1 MPNYKNPVVL
11 VVDGKT
17 FTFSAKVL
25 VDLPDAQGFLE
36 GALARGV
43 SAPVAAQ
50 YVKLVARLTRQGRMA
65 DLSLIT
71 HNVER
76 TAANAYKKWKV
87 DAYDVRIGP
96 VIRAF
101 AREDVKKAISWLR
114 RGSLVPPFDGKL
126 VPLQRTYEEHMAPPN
141 YFDEK
146 KGRQIY
152 MTPPR
157 FGPCERWTLH
167 VPEEL
172 VPAHQDPCA
181 SCTVVEVTQTQF
193 QAIVEAF
200 RLAWGHQDFE
210 RVPVESLLF
219 GDPPTGEKPVVTTQ
233 SEKAVAL
240 ARPSSVSDALVGVHA
255 SVARDVDSFLARLGE
270 GAEGVYLSRE
280 ACGARLGEVLTAVWN
295 VWQAPSAS

>member
-1 MPNYKNPVVL
+1 MPNYKNPAVL
-11 VVDGKT
+11 VVAGKT

-25 VDLPDAQGFLE
+25 ADLPDAQAFLE
-36 GALARGV
+36 GVLTRGV
-43 SAPVAAQ
+43 SEPVAAH

-65 DLSLIT
+65 DLTLIT

-87 DAYDVRIGP
+87 DAYDVRVGP

-101 AREDVKKAISWLR
+101 AREDVKKAIGWLR
-114 RGSLVPPFDGKL
+114 RGSLVPPFEGKV

-141 YFDEK
+141 YFDAK

-152 MTPPR
+152 VTPPR
-157 FGPCERWTLH
+157 FGPCTQWTLH
-167 VPEEL
+167 VPAEP
-172 VPAHQDPCA
+172 VPSHQDPCA
-181 SCTVVEVTQTQF
+181 DCAVVELTQSQF
-193 QAIVEAF
+193 EAIIVAF

-210 RVPVESLLF
+210 RVPAESLLF
-219 GDPPTGEKPVVTTQ
+219 GEPPAGEKLVINTQ

-240 ARPSSVSDALVGVHA
+240 ARPSSVSDALVGA
-255 SVARDVDSFLARLGE
+255 RAAVARDVDSFLARLVE

-280 ACGARLGEVLTAVWN
+280 ACGTRLGEVLTAVWN
-295 VWQAPSAS
+295 VWQTPSAS